1 MNYFYSNIEYIRKSN
16 NLTQQALADKLNMD
30 RSTISRWEQKCN
42 GATIDSIINISEIL
56 NIPLSELIGRDLRVS
71 DKNIERIDIQT
82 AKNEIE
88 NILNNSDMSEQQK
101 AMVMTPLNY
110 ISSEDDEK

>member
-1 MNYFYSNIEYIRKSN
+1 MNYFYSNIEFIRKRN
-16 NLTQQALADKLNMD
+16 NLSQQALADKLKLD

-56 NIPLSELIGRDLRVS
+56 NIPLDELIGKDLRLC
-71 DKNIERIDIQT
+71 DNEEHIDVQT
-82 AKNEIE
+82 AKKQIE
-88 NILNNSDMSEQQK
+88 HILNNSDMSEQQK

-110 ISSEDDEK
+110 ISSEDEK